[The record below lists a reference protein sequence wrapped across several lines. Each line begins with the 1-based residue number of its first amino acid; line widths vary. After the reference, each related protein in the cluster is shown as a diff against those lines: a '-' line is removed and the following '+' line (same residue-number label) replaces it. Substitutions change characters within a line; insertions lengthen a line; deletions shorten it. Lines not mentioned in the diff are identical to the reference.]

1 MADGLFDKM
10 LGAITGFE
18 MRVTAMR
25 GTAKLGQNKSPEAR
39 VKVAAAL
46 EARGQ
51 RAMALLMRD
60 LT

>member
-1 MADGLFDKM
+1 V
-10 LGAITGFE
+10 TGW
-18 MRVTAMR
+18 R

-39 VKVAAAL
+39 AKVADAL
-46 EARGQ
+46 DARGQ